1 MKYICL
7 GYLDENKWNGM
18 SESEQNAFV
27 DECFAYDD
35 ALRASGHFAGGD
47 ALDGA
52 SNTVTVR
59 YRNGKAVV
67 TDGPF
72 AETREQLGGIL
83 VLEAADLSEAIQLIS
98 KHPGVRMGPFEVR
111 PTVDL
116 SEVVEESRQRRT
128 AAR

>member
-1 MKYICL
+1 MRYVCL
-7 GYLDENKWNGM
+7 GYLDENKWNAM

-35 ALRASGHFAGGD
+35 MLRANGHFAGGD

-52 SNTVTVR
+52 ANTATVQ
-59 YRNGKAVV
+59 YRNGRV
-67 TDGPF
+67 TVTGGPF
-72 AETREQLGGIL
+72 AETKEQLGGIL

-98 KHPGVRMGPFEVR
+98 KHPGVRIGPFEVR

-116 SEVVEESRQRRT
+116 SEVVAESSQRR
-128 AAR
+128 AAAK

>member
-7 GYLDENKWNGM
+7 GYLDENKWNTL

-35 ALRASGHFAGGD
+35 ELRANGHFAGGD

-52 SNTVTVR
+52 ANTATVR
-59 YRNGKAVV
+59 YRNGRVTV

-83 VLEAADLSEAIQLIS
+83 VLEAADLNEAIQLVS
-98 KHPGVRMGPFEVR
+98 KHQGVRMGPFEVR

-116 SEVVEESRQRRT
+116 SEVVEESQQRR
-128 AAR
+128 AAAK